1 MMKKVSLYVLL
12 AGLSTAA
19 FSQPDEQ
26 QYNPN
31 SIDPIALYEQHYK
44 VRLWRQVDLL
54 EKQNK
59 GFFAVNGEVTRLVLD
74 LIKAGELDVYKDDSL
89 NSKSTKEEAIN
100 TLVRSESIT
109 YPAWDP
115 ASSYYQSDIVAF
127 NGTNYEAQA
136 DNTGVN
142 PADSPNGEWAATQ
155 QGKALSFE
163 ARDVVRLWIKED
175 LIFDKRRSRLY
186 YDIQSIQLWVFD
198 DVQGFFKPV
207 GIVRYKDIEAKFRQ
221 YPQKAVWFNRQNTA
235 QNKNF
240 ADAFLLRLF
249 HGYIVKVENPDDIDI
264 IGMIQAS
271 MGEKFTRMDG
281 VAEIYRQENLLM
293 EKEHN
298 LWEY

>member
-1 MMKKVSLYVLL
+1 MIMTKRIFLCALLVSFSAL
-12 AGLSTAA
+12 A
-19 FSQPDEQ
+19 FSQIEEQ

-44 VRLWRQVDLL
+44 VRLWRQVDLT

-59 GFFAVNGEVTRLVLD
+59 GFFAVNGEISRIILD
-74 LIKAGELDVYKDDSL
+74 LIKSGELDVYKDDSL
-89 NSKSTKEEAIN
+89 KSKSTKEDAIN
-100 TLVRSESIT
+100 SLVRSEAIT

-115 ASSYYQSDIVAF
+115 ATSYYQGDIATF
-127 NGTNYEAQA
+127 NGSNYEAQA

-142 PADSPNGEWAATQ
+142 PTESPNGEWAVTR
-155 QGKALSFE
+155 QGQALSFE
-163 ARDVVRLWIKED
+163 ARDVVRLWVKED

-198 DVQGFFKPV
+198 DVQGFYKPV
-207 GIVRYKDIEAKFRQ
+207 GIVRYKDVEAKFRQ
-221 YPQKAVWFNRQNTA
+221 YPERAIWFNRQNTA

-249 HGYIVKVENPDDIDI
+249 HGVIIKIENPDDIDI
-264 IGMIQAS
+264 VSMITAS
-271 MGEKFTRMDG
+271 GGNRFEG
-281 VAEIYRQENLLM
+281 VYEMYRQENLLM
-293 EKEHN
+293 EREHN

>member
-1 MMKKVSLYVLL
+1 MIMTKRIFLCVLL
-12 AGLSTAA
+12 VGFSMGA
-19 FSQPDEQ
+19 FAQIEEQ

-44 VRLWRQVDLL
+44 VRLWRQVDLT

-59 GFFAVNGEVTRLVLD
+59 GFFAVNGEISRIILD
-74 LIKAGELDVYKDDSL
+74 LIKSGELDVYKDDSL
-89 NSKSTKEEAIN
+89 KSKSTKEDAIN
-100 TLVRSESIT
+100 SLVRSEAIT

-115 ASSYYQSDIVAF
+115 ASSYYQADIVTF
-127 NGTNYEAQA
+127 NGSNYEAQA

-142 PADSPNGEWAATQ
+142 PTESPNGEWAVTR
-155 QGKALSFE
+155 QGQALSFE
-163 ARDVVRLWIKED
+163 ARDVVRLWVKED

-198 DVQGFFKPV
+198 DVQGFYKPV
-207 GIVRYKDIEAKFRQ
+207 GIVRYKDVEAKFRQ
-221 YPQKAVWFNRQNTA
+221 YPERSIWFNRQNTA

-249 HGYIVKVENPDDIDI
+249 HGVIIKIENPDDIDI
-264 IGMIQAS
+264 VSMITAS
-271 MGEKFTRMDG
+271 GGNRFEG
-281 VAEIYRQENLLM
+281 VYEMYRQENLLM
-293 EKEHN
+293 EREHN